1 MRDGARSAQHQDSG
15 AENSSALKG
24 RDQQPVGLGSRRRPK
39 PGANGHGAGRRRGSV
54 PPQRLPGS
62 EVRRGEGALRLFQA
76 GSAGVVTRLQLVL
89 LAPDRHQ
96 GARERS
102 HARLWRQHAGSLPP
116 PRFWPPFSSRPT
128 HAFPQPHP
136 AEWGASFHRGWLGVF
151 QSSSQ
156 WPLRRASWRAHRCF
170 IPSSVQ
176 NCPARLKRHC
186 RCRQADSTAPLPIGP
201 WRESSR

>member
-102 HARLWRQHAGSLPP
+102 HARLWRQYAGSLPP
-116 PRFWPPFSSRPT
+116 PRFWPPFSSSPT

-136 AEWGASFHRGWLGVF
+136 AECDLLEDKAGGTARRRFC
-151 QSSSQ
+151 SSLQQEVCSGR
-156 WPLRRASWRAHRCF
+156 PFTEL
-170 IPSSVQ
+170 
-176 NCPARLKRHC
+176 
-186 RCRQADSTAPLPIGP
+186 AD
-201 WRESSR
+201 